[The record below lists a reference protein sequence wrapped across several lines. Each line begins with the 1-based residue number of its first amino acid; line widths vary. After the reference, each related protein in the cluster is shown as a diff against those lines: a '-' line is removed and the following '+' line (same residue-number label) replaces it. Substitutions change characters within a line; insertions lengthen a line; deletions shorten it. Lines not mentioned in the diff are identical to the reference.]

1 MCIAVPVRIASI
13 QGDIAWCSPDHDQ
26 NSSIQASLLLLDE
39 EVQVGDYVLLH
50 AGLALRRVDPE
61 EAEETL
67 RLMQEMLQ
75 AEEGLHTWGD
85 QHIPPGEQV

>member
-1 MCIAVPVRIASI
+1 MCIAVPVRITSI
-13 QGDIAWCSPDHDQ
+13 EGQTAWCSPDQ
-26 NSSIQASLLLLDE
+26 EGTRIQASLLLLDE

-67 RLMQEMLQ
+67 SLMQEMLQ
-75 AEEGLHTWGD
+75 AEEALHTWGN
-85 QHIPPGEQV
+85 QAEQSGKQA

>member
-1 MCIAVPVRIASI
+1 MCIAVPVRITSI
-13 QGDIAWCSPDHDQ
+13 EGDTAWCSPDREGTR
-26 NSSIQASLLLLDE
+26 IQASLFLLDE

-50 AGLALRRVDPE
+50 AGLALHRLEPE

-75 AEEGLHTWGD
+75 AQEGLQTWGNG
-85 QHIPPGEQV
+85 QSS

>member
-1 MCIAVPVRIASI
+1 MCIAVPVRITSI
-13 QGDIAWCSPDHDQ
+13 DGDTAWCSPDQ
-26 NSSIQASLLLLDE
+26 EQTRIQASLLLLDE

-67 RLMQEMLQ
+67 HLMQEMLQ
-75 AEEGLHTWGD
+75 AEEALHTWGE
-85 QHIPPGEQV
+85 GKSEEQA